1 MTASQNGAR
10 KILRALDWSRKQ
22 AMAVIDR
29 LAGYLKAVVTELANT
44 FLRGGLVLK
53 LAAAGALL
61 GSAGT
66 SVAIYNRITDD
77 PTPILPVA
85 RPISPFPPVIPA
97 SYIPTCLADNGLWRP
112 VNNQSECI
120 PEEESISAWTGLVA
134 PPDLRAWRAPLD
146 FRATSDLR
154 APWAPP
160 DFRAWRAPLDF
171 RAPRAPPDPRAP
183 RAPPDPRA
191 WRAPL
196 DLRATSDLRDPW
208 APPDLRVWQAPLE
221 PAVQRAHPD
230 LRAPRANSAPQD
242 RRAPEVTTDPRV
254 APALLDPKVPS
265 DSPAFQAPL
274 A

>member
-44 FLRGGLVLK
+44 FLRGGLVPK

-66 SVAIYNRITDD
+66 SVAIYNWITDD

-120 PEEESISAWTGLVA
+120 PEEESYLRVDRLSGPTGPQGLAGAAGLQGDVGPQGPMGGATGLQGLAGAAGLQGSPGTTGPQGLAGAAGPQGDIGPQGPVGA
-134 PPDLRAWRAPLD
+134 TGPQGLAGATGAGGAAGPPGPQGPKGELGAHR
-146 FRATSDLR
+146 TVG
-154 APWAPP
+154 PP
-160 DFRAWRAPLDF
+160 R
-171 RAPRAPPDPRAP
+171 
-183 RAPPDPRA
+183 
-191 WRAPL
+191 
-196 DLRATSDLRDPW
+196 
-208 APPDLRVWQAPLE
+208 
-221 PAVQRAHPD
+221 
-230 LRAPRANSAPQD
+230 
-242 RRAPEVTTDPRV
+242 
-254 APALLDPKVPS
+254 
-265 DSPAFQAPL
+265 
-274 A
+274 